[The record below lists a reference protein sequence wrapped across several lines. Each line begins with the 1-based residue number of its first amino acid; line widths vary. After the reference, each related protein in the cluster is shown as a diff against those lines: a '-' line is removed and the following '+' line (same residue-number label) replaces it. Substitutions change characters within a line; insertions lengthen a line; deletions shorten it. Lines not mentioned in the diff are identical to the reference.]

1 MGASAAPRADHLA
14 TGPSGSVEGDVQ
26 GGCYGVQV
34 LVAGRRKLWRDE
46 VSAEIRRAG
55 YCATSV
61 DSGVDALTV
70 LALGLPMDVLVTDAE
85 LLGDLRCSRL
95 AIEAR
100 ALRPN
105 LAIVFASDEDE
116 IIDCVPD
123 ALVVPSDAEDG
134 ALAGTVREAL
144 QART

>member
-1 MGASAAPRADHLA
+1 M
-14 TGPSGSVEGDVQ
+14 
-26 GGCYGVQV
+26 
-34 LVAGRRKLWRDE
+34 
-46 VSAEIRRAG
+46 SAEIRRAG
-55 YCATSV
+55 YNATSV

-85 LLGDLRCSRL
+85 LLGELRCSRL

-105 LAIVFASDEDE
+105 LAIVFASDREDVV
-116 IIDCVPD
+116 DCVPHALIVSPD
-123 ALVVPSDAEDG
+123 AADG

-144 QART
+144 QTRA

>member
-1 MGASAAPRADHLA
+1 MRDASAPAECEFQA
-14 TGPSGSVEGDVQ
+14 
-26 GGCYGVQV
+26 GCYGVQV

-55 YCATSV
+55 YNATSV

-85 LLGDLRCSRL
+85 LLGELRCSRL

-105 LAIVFASDEDE
+105 LAIVFASDREDVV
-116 IIDCVPD
+116 DCVPHALIVSPD
-123 ALVVPSDAEDG
+123 AADG

-144 QART
+144 QTRA